1 MVYQL
6 SGLHCKSCAKELEDK
21 INEQQEGKYV
31 EVDYE
36 NSQLKLSERTNERK
50 LKKVLNFEKV
60 LYSTEANPA
69 DDPRHGSDSD
79 HHHHHHSHDL
89 SSRNTRIVFFLNAV
103 FAVIEFIFGG
113 LFSSRA
119 IISDAIHDTGDA
131 LSIGLAW
138 IFQKMSTRE
147 ANQRFTFGYQRFSL
161 LGAVI
166 TSVVLIVG
174 SFFIILESIPSVFNP
189 TPVYYQGMFFLAV
202 FAIAVKLYCMRL
214 MSEGETQNEKMLNL
228 HMLEDVFGWVAVL
241 VVSIVLFFTD
251 WYILDPLLSIG
262 IGIYILYEAIPMFI
276 DTIHIFLEASPSD
289 IDLEKLE
296 NQILSIETVNDLSHL
311 HVWSFDG
318 EENVLTVTILTS
330 SEDSAVHGKIR
341 DEIRQILFPHH
352 ITHSTIEIIVD
363 EN

>member
-1 MVYQL
+1 MTYQL
-6 SGLHCKSCAKELEDK
+6 SGLHCKSCAKELEDR
-21 INEQQEGKYV
+21 INEQQKGDYV

-36 NSQLKLSERTNERK
+36 NSQLKLSEKTDERK

-60 LYSTEANPA
+60 LYSTEAKLTEEPHNEG
-69 DDPRHGSDSD
+69 GSG
-79 HHHHHHSHDL
+79 HHHHSHDL
-89 SSRNTRIVFFLNAV
+89 SSRNTKIVFFLNAI

-113 LFSSRA
+113 LFNSRA
-119 IISDAIHDTGDA
+119 IISDAVHDTGDA

-161 LGAVI
+161 LGAII

-174 SFFIILESIPSVFNP
+174 SFVIILESIPSLFNP

-214 MSEGETQNEKMLNL
+214 MSKGRTQNEKMLNL

-241 VVSIVLFFTD
+241 IVSIVLFFTD
-251 WYILDPLLSIG
+251 WYFLDPLLSIG
-262 IGIYILYEAIPMFI
+262 IGVFILYEAIPMFI
-276 DTIHIFLEASPSD
+276 DTIRIFLEASPSD

-296 NQILSIETVNDLSHL
+296 SQILAIKTVNDLSHL

-318 EENVLTVTILTS
+318 EENVFTVTVLTS
-330 SEDSAVHGKIR
+330 SANYSDHEKIR
-341 DEIRQILFPHH
+341 DDIREILFPHN
-352 ITHSTIEIIVD
+352 ITHSTIEIMVGD
-363 EN
+363 N